1 MNLCDTSIADED
13 EVIIQTFNHGASIH
27 HAGFLS
33 DTEVFA
39 LSHDE
44 RFAVYSGAEEKEGV
58 AIRDFGDV
66 RKVLEC
72 QYVSNVSTKVDGSGA
87 ILGVGAQE

>member
-1 MNLCDTSIADED
+1 M
-13 EVIIQTFNHGASIH
+13 IIQTFNNDASIH

-44 RFAVYSGAEEKEGV
+44 RFAVYSGADEKEGV
-58 AIRDFGDV
+58 AIKDFGDV
-66 RKVLEC
+66 RKGLEC
-72 QYVSNVSTKVDGSGA
+72 QYVANVTTKVDGSGA
-87 ILGVGAQE
+87 ILGVGSQE